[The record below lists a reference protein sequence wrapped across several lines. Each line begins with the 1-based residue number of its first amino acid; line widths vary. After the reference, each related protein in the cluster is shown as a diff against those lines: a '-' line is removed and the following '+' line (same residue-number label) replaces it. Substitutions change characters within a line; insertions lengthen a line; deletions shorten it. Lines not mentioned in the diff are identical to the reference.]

1 MKKLFSL
8 LLITALL
15 CAAAL
20 AETDV
25 PTRTRDITVEG
36 VTETVN
42 ETLFTSASGYTIWL
56 MDGWSLQAATGE
68 TAVDATVTAET
79 AATDATTAADEMAA
93 GETATDETTAADETA
108 AGETA
113 TDETTAADETAA
125 GETAADDSAAAT
137 DETAADDGTWL
148 GEESLNYAPDVY
160 APLDNADVSL
170 TVQPASGLTA
180 DDADDMLAE
189 ASYTEDTEAV
199 VGEIETFA
207 MENGAEAKS
216 IEVVSGG
223 VCYRYY
229 FISGDS
235 FSLCVTAQCPEEAV
249 EGYGA
254 RMAEMVASIDF
265 AA

>member
-68 TAVDATVTAET
+68 TAVDVTVTAET
-79 AATDATTAADEMAA
+79 AATDAA
-93 GETATDETTAADETA
+93 TAADETA
-108 AGETA
+108 AGEIA
-113 TDETTAADETAA
+113 T
-125 GETAADDSAAAT
+125 DDSAAAT

-189 ASYTEDTEAV
+189 ASYTEDTEAI

>member
-8 LLITALL
+8 LPITALL

-36 VTETVN
+36 VTDTVN

-79 AATDATTAADEMAA
+79 AATDAT
-93 GETATDETTAADETA
+93 
-108 AGETA
+108 
-113 TDETTAADETAA
+113 
-125 GETAADDSAAAT
+125 TAADDSAAAT

-229 FISGDS
+229 FIPGDS

>member
-79 AATDATTAADEMAA
+79 AVTDA
-93 GETATDETTAADETA
+93 
-108 AGETA
+108 
-113 TDETTAADETAA
+113 TTAADETAA

-160 APLDNADVSL
+160 APLDDPDVSL
-170 TVQPASGLTA
+170 TVQPALGLTA
-180 DDADDMLAE
+180 DDADSMLSE
-189 ASYTEDTEAV
+189 ATYTEDPDAV
-199 VGEIETFA
+199 IGEIETFA
-207 MENGAEAKS
+207 MENGTEVKS
-216 IEVVSGG
+216 VEVTSEGMV
-223 VCYRYY
+223 YRYW
-229 FISGDS
+229 FIPGDAYC
-235 FSLCVTAQCPEEAV
+235 LCVTAQCPEEAA
-249 EGYGA
+249 EGHGA
-254 RMAEMVASIDF
+254 RMAEMVASIAF

>member
-79 AATDATTAADEMAA
+79 AATDAATAV
-93 GETATDETTAADETA
+93 DETA

-113 TDETTAADETAA
+113 TDET
-125 GETAADDSAAAT
+125 TAADDSAAAT

-254 RMAEMVASIDF
+254 RMAEMVASIAF

>member
-8 LLITALL
+8 FLITALL
-15 CAAAL
+15 CSAAL
-20 AETDV
+20 AETDDA
-25 PTRTRDITVEG
+25 TRTCDITIEG
-36 VTETVN
+36 MTETVN
-42 ETLFTSASGYTIWL
+42 ETLYTAPSGYTIWL
-56 MDGWSLQAATGE
+56 MDGWTLQAATDEMATDATITEETAATGE
-68 TAVDATVTAET
+68 TAVTDET
-79 AATDATTAADEMAA
+79 AATD
-93 GETATDETTAADETA
+93 ETATDET
-108 AGETA
+108 A
-113 TDETTAADETAA
+113 TDET
-125 GETAADDSAAAT
+125 SAT
-137 DETAADDGTWL
+137 D
-148 GEESLNYAPDVY
+148 ESLNYAPDVY